1 MHAYL
6 NSSDL
11 CIWTGMRKMSLQA
24 NCARKQEKWLKCVL
38 NWSNIDI
45 RPSSSLEID
54 MEFAIWNLP
63 FLWLISGMKIRAVG
77 GGYSYS
83 DLYPE
88 NGDIRLD
95 SSLIRTREN
104 GQPPIILKEKVNDLA
119 NYYYTFLW
127 LIIGLVVMFPTW
139 IVWLSITA
147 ITKTTPSF

>member
-1 MHAYL
+1 
-6 NSSDL
+6 
-11 CIWTGMRKMSLQA
+11 
-24 NCARKQEKWLKCVL
+24 
-38 NWSNIDI
+38 
-45 RPSSSLEID
+45 
-54 MEFAIWNLP
+54 
-63 FLWLISGMKIRAVG
+63 MKIRAVG

-127 LIIGLVVMFPTW
+127 LIIGLVVMFPT
-139 IVWLSITA
+139 
-147 ITKTTPSF
+147 